1 MDFYF
6 NVSSMKRSTIVYGRG
21 LGCYRSIL
29 HRTHV
34 ICLFILRNEDNFL

>member
-6 NVSSMKRSTIVYGRG
+6 NVSKRSTIVYGRG

-34 ICLFILRNEDNFL
+34 ICLFILWNEDNFL